1 MMRRVRWLLIGA
13 VAGIAAYRR
22 LGRAARGLLA
32 PPSGNVPLPPRQRPL
47 RVIPFLRDVR
57 AGMAEYAAL
66 RADTPRISPAQ
77 DRSRRRY
84 FDRRT
89 PGPGNSLASHVT
101 DNAKDG
107 P

>member
-1 MMRRVRWLLIGA
+1 MMRRARWLLIGA
-13 VAGIAAYRR
+13 VAGITAYRR
-22 LGRAARGLLA
+22 LGRAARGFLA
-32 PPSGNVPLPPRQRPL
+32 SPPGQGPVLPRPRTL

-66 RADTPRISPAQ
+66 RADTPRISPAG

-84 FDRRT
+84 FDRRM
-89 PGPGNSLASHVT
+89 PGPGHTLASHVT

-107 P
+107 Q